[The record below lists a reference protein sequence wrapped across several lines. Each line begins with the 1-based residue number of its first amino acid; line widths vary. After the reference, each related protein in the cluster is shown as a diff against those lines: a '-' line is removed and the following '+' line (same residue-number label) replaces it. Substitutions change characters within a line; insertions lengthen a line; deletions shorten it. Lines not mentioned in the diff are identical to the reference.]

1 MESTKVYQNDS
12 IEFNPYDIILRFEPN
27 GKYTVIR
34 YIST

>member
-1 MESTKVYQNDS
+1 MESTKIYQNDP

-34 YIST
+34 YTST